1 MAKSANALHG
11 DQIASARTRVAKG
24 IEDRDAGAQQ
34 RRGFGGREIFW
45 DCGDRLGG
53 RNHVF
58 GVTAVVADAGNF
70 SVLAENE
77 IAAAAG
83 IASETM
89 AAVPPDADALAGFP
103 VSNVGTDSVDAAGD
117 FVSGNAW
124 ILDAGP
130 IAFFYERVTVADAAG
145 LDFNSYL
152 GAAGFGNI
160 SFDEFEITAG
170 FADLDSLHFRH
181 SFFLMNWVDGNGD
194 GMYGT

>member
-1 MAKSANALHG
+1 
-11 DQIASARTRVAKG
+11 
-24 IEDRDAGAQQ
+24 
-34 RRGFGGREIFW
+34 
-45 DCGDRLGG
+45 
-53 RNHVF
+53 
-58 GVTAVVADAGNF
+58 VADAGNF

-152 GAAGFGNI
+152 RRVR
-160 SFDEFEITAG
+160 DYRR
-170 FADLDSLHFRH
+170 LC
-181 SFFLMNWVDGNGD
+181 
-194 GMYGT
+194 